1 MAAAETTA
9 TRGGAGAPG
18 PGRRTYGNFAKPQS
32 AGLLGLG
39 TVGTYALAG
48 GSIVIIVVLATAGP
62 LQAIV
67 LAAVFALALLSIVRR
82 DRHGANFLE
91 RSIVVIGWWAARA
104 RGLNIYRS
112 GPLGRT
118 PWGTNQLPGVA
129 AASTLAQHQ
138 DSWSRPFALLHHPT
152 SSSFTVVLGSE
163 PDGASLVDAEQV
175 DRWVAAWGD
184 WLAGLGNIAG
194 LEAASVTV
202 ETAPDHG
209 ARLRSEVARRRDP
222 HAPDFAQAM
231 LDEISATYAMGS
243 SSVRAY
249 VALTFSAALRSGGRR
264 RRPAEVAQDLASRLP
279 SLTATLSETG
289 AGSVHPLD
297 AQELCEVVRVA
308 YDPGIADLMDRARA
322 AREIAELSWSDVGP
336 AAMQSSW
343 DALRHDS
350 GLSRTWAMTSAPKG
364 NVFSSVLTNLLSP
377 HPWVDRKRVT
387 LLYRPIDPA
396 RAGDLVEK
404 DVNAASFR
412 ASSRAKE
419 VARDTRAVRAA
430 KATAAE
436 EASGAGLVRFGMLI
450 TATVTDPERAR
461 DAFAAVEGLAAGAR
475 LLVRP
480 VYGSQESAFAGA
492 LPLGLVLHKHLQLP
506 TALREAL

>member
-1 MAAAETTA
+1 MAATEA
-9 TRGGAGAPG
+9 TSARAGAGVPG
-18 PGRRTYGNFAKPQS
+18 PGARTYGNFAKPQT

-39 TVGTYALAG
+39 SVGTYALAG

-62 LQAIV
+62 LPAVV
-67 LAAVFALALLSIVRR
+67 LAAVIALVLLSIVRR
-82 DRHGANFLE
+82 DRHGSNFLD
-91 RSIVVIGWWAARA
+91 RSIVGIGWWASRA

-118 PWGTNQLPGVA
+118 PWGTYQLPGVA
-129 AASTLAQHQ
+129 AASTLAEHA
-138 DSWSRPFALLHHPT
+138 DAWSRPFALLHHPT
-152 SSSFTVVLGSE
+152 SASFTVVLGSE
-163 PDGASLVDAEQV
+163 PDGASLVDADQV
-175 DRWVAAWGD
+175 DRWVAAWGH

-209 ARLRSEVARRRDP
+209 ARLRSEVERRRDP
-222 HAPDFAQAM
+222 NAPDFAQAM
-231 LDEISATYAMGS
+231 LEEISATYAMGS
-243 SSVRAY
+243 SAVRAY
-249 VALTFSAALRSGGRR
+249 VALTFSAALRTGGRK

-279 SLTATLSETG
+279 GLTATLSETG
-289 AGSVHPLD
+289 AGAAHPLG
-297 AQELCEVVRVA
+297 AQELCEVIRIA
-308 YDPGIADLMDRARA
+308 YDPAVAPVLDRARA
-322 AREIAELSWSDVGP
+322 AGAVPQLSWSDVGP

-404 DVNAASFR
+404 DVNAAQFR
-412 ASSRAKE
+412 ATSRAKP
-419 VARDTRAVRAA
+419 VARDTRAIRAA
-430 KATAAE
+430 QATAAE

-450 TATVTDPERAR
+450 TATVIDPERAR

-480 VYGSQESAFAGA
+480 VHGSQESAFAGA